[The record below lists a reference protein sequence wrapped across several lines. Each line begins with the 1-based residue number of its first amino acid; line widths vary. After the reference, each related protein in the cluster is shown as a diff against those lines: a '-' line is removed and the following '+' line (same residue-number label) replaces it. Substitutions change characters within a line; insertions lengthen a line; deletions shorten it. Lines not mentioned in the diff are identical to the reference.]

1 MGSTLGEKPRNILK
15 VETANSEIL
24 NVAHSTLIKEF
35 LHASNSNERKT
46 TGNSVTGSHAS
57 LPGSDA
63 LPFRNVG
70 LHTLQSRQVQSKPTG
85 VGNQP
90 ALPNEGRLSEL
101 SGILKSSKIHRDIMT
116 TYRKSGKLFGLWAR
130 GSLSSA

>member
-1 MGSTLGEKPRNILK
+1 MGSTLGEKPRNLLK
-15 VETANSEIL
+15 GETAHSEIL
-24 NVAHSTLIKEF
+24 NGAHSTLIKES
-35 LHASNSNERKT
+35 LHAANSNDRKT

-70 LHTLQSRQVQSKPTG
+70 LHTLQSRQGKPTG
-85 VGNQP
+85 VCNQP
-90 ALPNEGRLSEL
+90 APPNEGRLSEL

-116 TYRKSGKLFGLWAR
+116 TYRKSGKLLWV
-130 GSLSSA
+130 S